1 VSGRPDRGGEGRG
14 KHVGDVQKAIDLDL
28 LVRSGKLEVIAE
40 AAP

>member
-14 KHVGDVQKAIDLDL
+14 KHGGDIEKAIDLEP

-40 AAP
+40 APP